1 MPLNIFWFRHAE
13 DLIVTPFAQVVL
25 MPTLFNINPV
35 TSILRSSESMK
46 TSVPTSSGAVQYA
59 VDDSFG
65 KKRMNIEHQAQH
77 HVVELL

>member
-25 MPTLFNINPV
+25 MPTSLNINPV
-35 TSILRSSESMK
+35 TSIFGRSESMK
-46 TSVPTSSGAVQYA
+46 TSVPTSSGAVEYA
-59 VDDSFG
+59 VDSFG
-65 KKRMNIEHQAQH
+65 KKSMNIEHQAQH

>member
-25 MPTLFNINPV
+25 MPTSFNINPV
-35 TSILRSSESMK
+35 TSIFGRSESMK
-46 TSVPTSSGAVQYA
+46 TSVPTSSGAVEYA

-65 KKRMNIEHQAQH
+65 KKSMNNEH
-77 HVVELL
+77 